1 MATSIAMNGEPKSDK
16 SDIPTRALSREAE
29 RKEAKAKFLAF
40 LREDPTVSLACEYI
54 DKNRDTVYNWR
65 EKDQNFAKEWDNA
78 LERARDVGRSSI
90 YKRGIIGWQEPM
102 VSMGKV
108 VYEEDP
114 VLDEKG
120 EQKRDSKGRPMTQQG
135 AKVMIPKHSDSLAL
149 AWAKANLPEYKDK
162 QQIDITAQIVDM
174 AEQAK
179 NELLADLAASIANED
194 KEQTN
199 QS

>member
-1 MATSIAMNGEPKSDK
+1 MDNEAKSNK
-16 SDIPTRALSREAE
+16 SNTPTRALSREAE
-29 RKEAKAKFLAF
+29 RKEAKTKFLAF
-40 LREDPTVSLACEYI
+40 LREDPTVSLACENI
-54 DKNRDTVYNWR
+54 GRDRCTVYEWR
-65 EKDQNFAKEWDNA
+65 EKDEKFAKAWDDA

-90 YKRGIIGWQEPM
+90 YKRGIIGWEEPM

-108 VYEEDP
+108 VYEDDP

-135 AKVMIPKHSDSLAL
+135 AKVMVPKNSDSLAL

-179 NELLADLAASIANED
+179 NELLADLAARVHED
-194 KEQTN
+194 KKQETTDN
-199 QS
+199 T